1 MQDSL
6 GQTTQTDETSSFS
19 SVILSEEP
27 YLPAETS
34 EWYNFVQGIPEHT
47 KSLQT
52 EKYLSDA
59 YEFARRRSEDP
70 RTQVGATIVGSGGQ
84 SFGTNRMP
92 GFLHLIPERLR
103 SDTKADFL
111 IHAERDAICSAA
123 KHGIKTGG
131 GKIFAP
137 WACCAQCAHA
147 IISAGLKELVV
158 HTSIMLQTPE
168 RWQQSVQLGLSLC
181 MEAGVIVLRYTGQL
195 DCAILFNG
203 EEARF

>member
-34 EWYNFVQGIPEHT
+34 EWYNFVQGIPE
-47 KSLQT
+47 QT
-52 EKYLSDA
+52 NSQQTAKYLAHA

-70 RTQVGATIVGSGGQ
+70 RTQVGATIVSSDCQ

-92 GFLHLIPERLR
+92 GFLHLTPERLK
-103 SDTKADFL
+103 SDKKGDFL

-131 GKIFAP
+131 AKLFAP

-147 IISAGLKELVV
+147 IISSGLKELIV

-181 MEAGVIVLRYTGQL
+181 MEAGVIVWRYTGQL

>member
-1 MQDSL
+1 M
-6 GQTTQTDETSSFS
+6 
-19 SVILSEEP
+19 EP

-34 EWYNFVQGIPEHT
+34 KWYNFVQGIPE
-47 KSLQT
+47 QT
-52 EKYLSDA
+52 DSQQAAKYLVHA

-70 RTQVGATIVGSGGQ
+70 RTQVGATVVSLDGQ

-92 GFLHLIPERLR
+92 GFLHMFPERLQN
-103 SDTKADFL
+103 DKKGDFL

-131 GKIFAP
+131 GKLFAP

-147 IISAGLKELVV
+147 IISAGLKELIV
-158 HTSIMLQTPE
+158 HTSIMLQTPG

-181 MEAGVIVLRYTGQL
+181 MEAGVIVWRYTGLL
-195 DCAILFNG
+195 DCTILFNG

>member
-1 MQDSL
+1 LQ
-6 GQTTQTDETSSFS
+6 
-19 SVILSEEP
+19 
-27 YLPAETS
+27 AETS
-34 EWYNFVQGIPEHT
+34 KWYNFVYGIPE
-47 KSLQT
+47 QT
-52 EKYLSDA
+52 DSQQAAKYLTHA

-70 RTQVGATIVGSGGQ
+70 RTQVGATVVSSNGQ

-92 GFLHLIPERLR
+92 GFLHLIPERLQN
-103 SDTKADFL
+103 DKKGDFL

-131 GKIFAP
+131 GKLFAP

-147 IISAGLKELVV
+147 IISAGLKELIV
-158 HTSIMLQTPE
+158 HTSIMLQTPD

-181 MEAGVIVLRYTGQL
+181 MEAGVIVWRYTGLL
-195 DCAILFNG
+195 DCTILFNG

>member
-1 MQDSL
+1 MPDLL
-6 GQTTQTDETSSFS
+6 GQMMQTEEISSSSSLIS
-19 SVILSEEP
+19 SVEP

-34 EWYNFVQGIPEHT
+34 KWYNFVQGIPE
-47 KSLQT
+47 QT
-52 EKYLSDA
+52 DSQQAAKYLVHA

-70 RTQVGATIVGSGGQ
+70 RTQVGATVVSLDGQ

-92 GFLHLIPERLR
+92 GFLHMFPERLQN
-103 SDTKADFL
+103 DKKGDFL

-131 GKIFAP
+131 GKLFAP

-147 IISAGLKELVV
+147 IISAGLKELIV
-158 HTSIMLQTPE
+158 HTSIMLQTPG

-181 MEAGVIVLRYTGQL
+181 MEAGVIVWRYTGLL
-195 DCAILFNG
+195 DCTILFNG